1 MKSQPWHIAVLVPA
15 RNEEQL
21 LPRCLASIVAA
32 VAQLPAG
39 VTADV
44 VIAVDRS
51 SDRTLEIAERMVH
64 GRGIVICTKSGI
76 VGRARALAA
85 RTALGR
91 YRGTLSRCWLANTD
105 ADSSVP
111 TSWMTDQLNL
121 ASDNVEAIAGTVDVD
136 SFAEHS
142 NAVAGRFRT
151 SYVMRPDGSHPH
163 VHGANL
169 GVRADAYIRAG
180 GWKSITTAE
189 DHDLWNRLEKT
200 GANRISISRLSVVTS
215 GRRVGRAPHGFADA
229 LAAHNEV
236 AA

>member
-1 MKSQPWHIAVLVPA
+1 MKSHPWHIAVLIPA

-21 LPRCLASIVAA
+21 LPRCLDSVLASL
-32 VAQLPAG
+32 AQLTAG

-51 SDRTLEIAERMVH
+51 SDRTLEIAKRMVH
-64 GRGIVICTKSGI
+64 GRGIVISTQGGI
-76 VGRARALAA
+76 VGRARAIAA

-91 YRGTLSRCWLANTD
+91 YRGKLSRCWLANTD
-105 ADSSVP
+105 ADTSVP
-111 TSWMTDQLNL
+111 ANWMTDHLNL
-121 ASDNVEAIAGTVDVD
+121 ASENVEAIAGTVDVD
-136 SFAEHS
+136 SFEEHS
-142 NAVAGRFRT
+142 SVVAERFRS
-151 SYVMRPDGSHPH
+151 SYVMRPDGSHSH

-169 GVRADAYIRAG
+169 GVRADAYLRAG
-180 GWKSITTAE
+180 GWKSIRTAE

-200 GANRISISRLSVVTS
+200 GANRVSISRLRVLTS
-215 GRRVGRAPHGFADA
+215 GRRVGRVPHGFADT